1 MKMQDVAKLAGVS
14 TATISRVLNQPEMV
28 REETRCKVQRVLEQ
42 TQYVANAFAR
52 GLVVSSMKTIGVLTN
67 DITSAYVASMF
78 HTIERRFTEFG
89 YNVILANTGME
100 LENKKKS
107 LRMILERQADAVVLL
122 GSMYKERTGND
133 HILQAAAK
141 VPVLIINNYI
151 QAANVYSILCD
162 DAHGIRAAVQY
173 LVKLGHRHIYYFIDS
188 RTPSALAKLKGFQQG
203 MTANGLDPANVV
215 TIACDMEGA
224 VSGLFELIAKKVKV
238 TAVIC
243 GEDVTAI
250 GVMKACAKLKLRVPE
265 DLSVIG
271 YNNTFLAE
279 VATPSLTAV
288 DNDRMRT
295 GLAAVQKLYDIFQ
308 GKPVVKKTVIT
319 PTLVL
324 RESTGPAPE
333 R

>member
-28 REETRCKVQRVLEQ
+28 REETRRKVQQVLEQ

-67 DITSAYVASMF
+67 DVTSAYVAAMF
-78 HTIERRFTEFG
+78 HAIERRFAELG
-89 YNVILANTGME
+89 YNVILINTGKE

-107 LRMILERQADAVVLL
+107 LRMILERQVDAVILL
-122 GSMYKERTGND
+122 GSMYKERKNND

-151 QAANVYSILCD
+151 QAANIYSILCD
-162 DAHGIRAAVQY
+162 DAHGIREAVQY
-173 LVKLGHRHIYYFIDS
+173 LVNLGHRHIYYFIDS

-203 MTANGLDPANVV
+203 MAAHGLDPANVIP
-215 TIACDMEGA
+215 IACSIEGA
-224 VSGLFELIAKKVKV
+224 AAGFCELAAKNAKVS
-238 TAVIC
+238 AVVC
-243 GEDVTAI
+243 GEDITAI

-271 YNNTFLAE
+271 YNNTLLAE
-279 VATPSLTAV
+279 AATPSLTSV
-288 DNDRMRT
+288 DNDRVRT
-295 GLAAVQKLYDIFQ
+295 GLEAVHKLYDVFQ
-308 GKPVVKKTVIT
+308 GKLVAKKTVIT
-319 PTLVL
+319 PTLL
-324 RESTGPAPE
+324 IRESTGPVPE